1 MYNMSKDIH
10 IKKGLSI
17 SLQGKS
23 IKNISN
29 YKRPA
34 KFAVQP
40 TDFYN
45 LTPKLNVKIGDN
57 VLAGDILFFDKN
69 QEQIKFT
76 APTSGKIA
84 AINRGAKRK
93 ILSVEIIASD
103 KDEFKD
109 FGKTDIASLNKDQIK
124 DLLLNSGCWPY
135 LKQRPYDVIANPN
148 DVPKNIF
155 ISAYNTAPLGADY
168 GFILKDKKESFQ
180 AGVTALSKLTSGKV
194 NIGIGN
200 KDANFFNNITDAH
213 IYQVKGKHPAGNVSF
228 QIAKINPINQG
239 DRIWVINPQ
248 DVAII
253 GNLFLT
259 GQYKAERIVALAG
272 TGVAEPQYYHL
283 ISGQSLEK
291 LFKNK
296 LNKGNFRIILGDVL
310 TGNKINGNGFLS
322 FYTNLISVIPEGNHY
337 DFLGWHPFTSN
348 NKLSLSRTFFS
359 WLTPNKKYN
368 LDTNLN
374 GEERALVVTGEME
387 KVFPMDI
394 YPLQL
399 IKAAMVGD
407 VERMENLG
415 IYEVAPEDFALIDFT
430 NTSKLEAQTLIREA
444 LDVMI
449 KEVG

>member
-10 IKKGLSI
+10 IKRGLSI
-17 SLQGKS
+17 SLQGES

-29 YKRPA
+29 YNRPT
-34 KFAVQP
+34 KFTVQP

-45 LTPKLNVKIGDN
+45 LTPKLNVKVGDS
-57 VLAGDILFFDKN
+57 VLGGDILFFDKN

-76 APTSGKIA
+76 TPTSGKVI

-93 ILSVEIIASD
+93 ILSVEIMASD
-103 KDEFKD
+103 KVEFKD
-109 FGKTDIASLNKDQIK
+109 FGKADIASLNRDQIK
-124 DLLLNSGCWPY
+124 GLLLNSGCWPY
-135 LKQRPYDVIANPN
+135 LKQRPYDIIANPS
-148 DVPKNIF
+148 DVPKDIF

-168 GFILKDKKESFQ
+168 GFILKDKKEAFQ

-194 NIGIGN
+194 NIGIGS
-200 KDANFFNNITDAH
+200 KDADFFNNISDAQA
-213 IYQVKGKHPAGNVSF
+213 YLVKGKHPAGNVSF

-259 GQYKAERIVALAG
+259 GQYKADRIVALAG
-272 TGVAEPQYYHL
+272 TGVTDPQYYNL
-283 ISGQSLEK
+283 TSGQSLE
-291 LFKNK
+291 K

-310 TGNKINGNGFLS
+310 TGSKIKADGYLG

-399 IKAAMVGD
+399 IKAAMVED

-430 NTSKLEAQTLIREA
+430 NTSKLEAQILIREA

>member
-1 MYNMSKDIH
+1 MSKDIH

-17 SLQGKS
+17 PLQGES
-23 IKNISN
+23 IKSSSN
-29 YKRPA
+29 FKRPT

-40 TDFYN
+40 TDFYG
-45 LTPKLNVKIGDN
+45 LTPKLSVKVGDS
-57 VLAGDILFFDKN
+57 VSVGDVLFFDKN

-76 APTSGKIA
+76 SPVSGKIVA
-84 AINRGAKRK
+84 VNRGAKRK
-93 ILSVEIIASD
+93 ILSVEISASD
-103 KDEFKD
+103 KDKFKN
-109 FGKTDIASLNKDQIK
+109 FGKVDITSLSQEKIK
-124 DLLLNSGCWPY
+124 DLMLKSGCWPY

-148 DVPKNIF
+148 DVPKAIF

-168 GFILKDKKESFQ
+168 SYILKDKKDAFKTGI
-180 AGVTALSKLTSGKV
+180 AALAKLTSGKV
-194 NIGIGN
+194 NLGIGS
-200 KDANFFNNITDAH
+200 KDADFFSDINQAD
-213 IYQVKGKHPAGNVSF
+213 IYQVSGKHPAGNASF

-239 DRIWVINPQ
+239 ERVWVVNPQ

-259 GQYKAERIVALAG
+259 GQYKPNRMVALAG
-272 TGVAEPQYYHL
+272 TGVAKPQYYNL
-283 ISGQSLEK
+283 TSGQNLTQLFKEK
-291 LFKNK
+291 LNQ
-296 LNKGNFRIILGDVL
+296 GNYRIISGDVL
-310 TGNKINGNGFLS
+310 TGQKIDSNSFLS

-337 DFLGWHPFTSN
+337 DFLGWHPFVGN

-394 YPLQL
+394 YPMQL
-399 IKAAMVGD
+399 IKAAMVED
-407 VERMENLG
+407 IEKMENLG

-430 NTSKLEAQTLIREA
+430 NTSKLEAQSIIRHA

>member
-10 IKKGLSI
+10 IKRGLNI
-17 SLQGKS
+17 SLQGES

-29 YKRPA
+29 YERST
-34 KFAVQP
+34 KFAIQP
-40 TDFYN
+40 TDFYG
-45 LTPKLNVKIGDN
+45 LTPKLNVKVGDS
-57 VLAGDILFFDKN
+57 VLGGDILFFDKN

-76 APTSGKIA
+76 APTSGKVA

-93 ILSVEIIASD
+93 ILSVEIATSD
-103 KDEFKD
+103 KIEFKD
-109 FGKTDIASLNKDQIK
+109 FGKSDVALINRDQVK
-124 DLLLNSGCWPY
+124 DLLLKSGCWPY
-135 LKQRPYDVIANPN
+135 LKQRPYDIIANPN
-148 DVPKNIF
+148 DVPKDIF

-168 GFILKDKKESFQ
+168 GFILKDKKEAFQ
-180 AGVTALSKLTSGKV
+180 AGIIALSKLTSGKV
-194 NIGIGN
+194 NIGIGS
-200 KDANFFNNITDAH
+200 KDADFFNNISDAQV
-213 IYQVKGKHPAGNVSF
+213 YQVKGKHPAGNVSF
-228 QIAKINPINQG
+228 QIAKINPINPG

-259 GQYKAERIVALAG
+259 GQYKADRIVALAG
-272 TGVAEPQYYHL
+272 TGVTDPKYYNL

-296 LNKGNFRIILGDVL
+296 LNKGNFRIISGDVL
-310 TGNKINGNGFLS
+310 TGNKIKADGYLS

-374 GEERALVVTGEME
+374 GEERALVITGEME

-399 IKAAMVGD
+399 IKAAMVED